1 MHVIISIHTGLYP
14 QSLFGLLSL
23 TDSSSHTGLNAL
35 PLATISPHGEH
46 HFCAEFAIPNQ
57 RLGVTMAQ
65 TLVSPKSPSQ
75 KTLRLGPK
83 SVLRQ
88 THTSWPGDRFS
99 PPPHRFF
106 PPLLVVPHYFCRV
119 GQLGSSNQSPIDC
132 IDSRPIRINVCLCCF
147 APGIPQIC

>member
-65 TLVSPKSPSQ
+65 TLVSPKSPLS
-75 KTLRLGPK
+75 T
-83 SVLRQ
+83 
-88 THTSWPGDRFS
+88 D
-99 PPPHRFF
+99 
-106 PPLLVVPHYFCRV
+106 
-119 GQLGSSNQSPIDC
+119 
-132 IDSRPIRINVCLCCF
+132 F
-147 APGIPQIC
+147 APRTQVSAETDSYYHGRGIAFPRHPIAFFHHNWLFHTISVAWVN